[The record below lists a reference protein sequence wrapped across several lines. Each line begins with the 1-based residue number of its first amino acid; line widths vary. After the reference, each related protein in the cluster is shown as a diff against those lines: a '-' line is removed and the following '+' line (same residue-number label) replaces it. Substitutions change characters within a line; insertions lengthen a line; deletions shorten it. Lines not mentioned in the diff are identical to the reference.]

1 MRHTVGQ
8 MTTLSPYRFAPA
20 SHAGG
25 VLDKPLVQKEC
36 VTNNNN
42 VRVGGS
48 LLRDWGRGGGS
59 GIPCKRTGYTLLV
72 GIDLN

>member
-25 VLDKPLVQKEC
+25 VLDKPLVHKEC

-48 LLRDWGRGGGS
+48 LSRDWGRGWGEVESRVKGRDTHYS
-59 GIPCKRTGYTLLV
+59 LELI
-72 GIDLN
+72 

>member
-1 MRHTVGQ
+1 MRQTVGQ
-8 MTTLSPYRFAPA
+8 MTTLSPYRFAVA

-25 VLDKPLVQKEC
+25 VRDKPLVQKEC

-48 LLRDWGRGGGS
+48 LSRDWGGGGGGAPGKRGGNG
-59 GIPCKRTGYTLLV
+59 V
-72 GIDLN
+72 DLF